1 MNNAEIVDKLSGEKD
16 RKEEETVQ
24 VNQRKFV
31 VFSVGKKGYA
41 LPAEEV
47 KEISFDNQ
55 IYYVPFLPP
64 YIRGYANR
72 HGAPFSVL
80 DVQMLFEN
88 TLLEP
93 RTLLILNITN
103 DQLALLISDVEE
115 IIKVPETEIH
125 SITSTDDSSKYFTES
140 ITMKGNETFILN
152 TSTLLERLEHDIER
166 I

>member
-1 MNNAEIVDKLSGEKD
+1 MDNEEIVAKLARDKG
-16 RKEEETVQ
+16 KEDNEELQ
-24 VNQRKFV
+24 VEYRKFV
-31 VFSVGKKGYA
+31 VFSVAEKKYA

-72 HGAPFSVL
+72 HGAPFTVL

-88 TLLEP
+88 SLLETT
-93 RTLLILNITN
+93 TLLILNIPS

-115 IIKVPETEIH
+115 IIKVPVPEIH
-125 SITSTDDSSKYFTES
+125 SITSADDSSRYFVEA
-140 ITMKGNETFILN
+140 ITVKDQETFILN
-152 TSTLLERLEHDIER
+152 NLTLLERLEHDIER